1 MKTKPCIKLGV
12 LLFGVSL
19 FLWNCIEEDFM
30 NPQNTVASKKFTYTL
45 EKMTYQELLA
55 DKEIKQ
61 SLPLIERRF
70 SNTQQQNTY
79 SRTSTEVADGLTIF
93 TDEINRIVIDDVI
106 TWTFQTQSPVLETSD
121 FENFL
126 VKKHNGVFTYFLVS
140 YELADLT
147 DAETLYEKA
156 TSYVISEEYLN
167 LDGLNLSSRDAF
179 DWVFPN
185 DGGGTG
191 SGPCDGILVYDQCNL
206 GGNADGHLPA
216 LQNDGTYCSGSP
228 LLYIDFSHCE
238 NYGVP
243 DSPAGDPIGGDNG
256 SGGDQLIGGGG
267 GGGNSDGDGDTT
279 LTAPIE
285 LADPRCPPGSGKV
298 MIDEV
303 CVCPPASNKIEDA
316 DGNCVCPEGKVENYQ
331 GVCVED
337 TCRYINLQ
345 IQNPNYTQ
353 QANELEGKTGL
364 KKETGYKQNKDGTQV
379 ALVDTNNGHS
389 LKIPIDGN
397 TTGYMHTHLD
407 DFLTGKIDPKTG
419 EEELLKPIKIFSP
432 ADLLKFL
439 QMVKNTK
446 HNGVPMHLV
455 YATMIS
461 SSRTYTLRFTGNVD
475 DIVGLG
481 SANSY
486 RADYK
491 EYFTKKF
498 KSNKEKAFLH
508 FIKDK
513 IGINGINLYRIRDNG
528 DVEKKTLKDNG
539 NIDTNDCE

>member
-1 MKTKPCIKLGV
+1 MKMKTKPCIKLGV

-140 YELADLT
+140 YEFTDLT
-147 DAETLYEKA
+147 DSETLYEKA

-191 SGPCDGILVYDQCNL
+191 SGPCEGILVYDQCNL

-216 LQNDGTYCSGSP
+216 LQDDRISYCSGSP

-243 DSPAGDPIGGDNG
+243 DSPVGDPLGGDDG

-279 LTAPIE
+279 LTAPVE
-285 LADPRCPPGSGKV
+285 LADPRCTPGSGKV

-316 DGNCVCPEGKVENYQ
+316 DGNCVCPEGKVENHQ
-331 GVCVED
+331 GICVDKCETTKED
-337 TCRYINLQ
+337 LKKVFTDTDEDILEDIADAINTHGKDYGIDTDEKLQ
-345 IQNPNYTQ
+345 HFLAQAGHESSFAPANKDEFEAFEENLNYRWAKLGTKNYWDEYFNTIASPTADSTKANPNDYKRDSTSVYVNKQ
-353 QANELEGKTGL
+353 KFANRVYDDAYRGAKNKLGNTDTGD
-364 KKETGYKQNKDGTQV
+364 GYKFRGRGIIQ
-379 ALVDTNNGHS
+379 
-389 LKIPIDGN
+389 
-397 TTGYMHTHLD
+397 
-407 DFLTGKIDPKTG
+407 LTGEYNYQQFTTHYQNRY
-419 EEELLKPIKIFSP
+419 SS
-432 ADLLKFL
+432 
-439 QMVKNTK
+439 TK
-446 HNGVPMHLV
+446 DFTTNPGLV
-455 YATMIS
+455 ASDKEIA
-461 SSRTYTLRFTGNVD
+461 V
-475 DIVGLG
+475 V
-481 SANSY
+481 SA
-486 RADYK
+486 
-491 EYFTKKF
+491 
-498 KSNKEKAFLH
+498 L
-508 FIKDK
+508 
-513 IGINGINLYRIRDNG
+513 
-528 DVEKKTLKDNG
+528 
-539 NIDTNDCE
+539 